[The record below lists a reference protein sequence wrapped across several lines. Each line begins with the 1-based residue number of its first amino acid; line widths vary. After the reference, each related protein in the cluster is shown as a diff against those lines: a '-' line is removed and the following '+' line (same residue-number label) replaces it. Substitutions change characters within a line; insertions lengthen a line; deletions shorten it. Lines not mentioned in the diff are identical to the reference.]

1 MDSVSIRLKVDGVLV
16 NTHPVFGDD
25 LKIKLSKEEYQ
36 AFHRAKIDGSVKF
49 VGEDFAFI
57 ANSNHNVTFTLSVY
71 RGATLVGE
79 SNFLK
84 SDCELNY
91 IVLFVVETVFSEAA
105 DFRVAVLNLTACSG
119 D

>member
-57 ANSNHNVTFTLSVY
+57 ANSNHNATFTLSVY

-91 IVLFVVETVFSEAA
+91 SDKVATVKLKVTDKYEKFLA
-105 DFRVAVLNLTACSG
+105 N
-119 D
+119 